1 MVVRVLASL
10 KGSMMRRHEHCDASL
25 PHHSCHLV
33 QPFVNIV
40 LEFGNV
46 VENIS
51 TPTSELN

>member
-10 KGSMMRRHEHCDASL
+10 KGSMRRHERCDASL
-25 PHHSCHLV
+25 RHHSCHLV